1 MSYELIW
8 RNKYLAANATS
19 LDEMIQALQNAV
31 EELTI
36 LRVKGV
42 TLSAESD
49 MAGDFAYLVTDDP
62 AIANEYD
69 FDLVDVEEADAES
82 IDDLQADTDTAEN
95 TSASLAVCG

>member
-8 RNKYLAANATS
+8 RNKYLTANATS
-19 LDEMIQALQNAV
+19 LDEMIQALQDAA
-31 EELTI
+31 EQLTT
-36 LRVKGV
+36 LRAKGV

-69 FDLVDVEEADAES
+69 FDLVDVEEDAET
-82 IDDLQADTDTAEN
+82 IDDFQPDTDAPVNTTAC
-95 TSASLAVCG
+95 LPV